1 MTTRRIA
8 RGMVSYGRSLA
19 HGFRPQRPT
28 RDTVRA
34 PAVVVLDHAL
44 NVRWSHVGRRIG
56 DYPPLPQVLERS
68 PGSLVSLDSA
78 LLTARLTTTA
88 GGFHR
93 RSICARRQHRQRPAP
108 PPPTG
113 GPDGG

>member
-56 DYPPLPQVLERS
+56 DYPPLPQVLEA
-68 PGSLVSLDSA
+68 V
-78 LLTARLTTTA
+78 ARVA
-88 GGFHR
+88 GV
-93 RSICARRQHRQRPAP
+93 A
-108 PPPTG
+108 
-113 GPDGG
+113 